1 MMKKLIPILIFV
13 ILAGC
18 AQGSQESLDELYEA
32 FERNHEELQAEFT
45 ELFNEMEESEDR
57 EAKIRIIYEE
67 ALPRIEDLRRTI
79 HNYTVTGTEHEQLKE
94 EMLTYTNSLENLIEL
109 YGEFNRTFINYNP
122 LGDSDFREEVDGQ
135 LDEIESQE
143 ELVRE
148 RYESIQ
154 EDYDQLTSE
163 SSS

>member
-1 MMKKLIPILIFV
+1 MKKLIPVLIFLL
-13 ILAGC
+13 LAGC
-18 AQGSQESLDELYEA
+18 AQGNQDSLDDLYEA
-32 FERNHEELQAEFT
+32 FERNHDSLQAEFS
-45 ELFNEMEESEDR
+45 ELMGEMEETEDR

-67 ALPRIEDLRRTI
+67 ALPKIEDLRRTI

-94 EMLTYTNSLENLIEL
+94 EMLTYTNSLENLVEL
-109 YGEFNRTFINYNP
+109 YGEFNRTFVNYNP
-122 LGDSDFREEVDGQ
+122 LGASDFREEVDER

-143 ELVRE
+143 ELVRQ

-154 EDYDQLTSE
+154 EDYAQLTSE